1 MQSTALLLYVPWRD
15 IGLLIPPLYHL
26 AAFGLPQPFFLNL
39 IGRSEGQP
47 VDRLDMVPEV
57 VQVLKLFVLAL
68 RWYTLSSCCVLLVR
82 IFSVS
87 SRISASHS
95 RP

>member
-26 AAFGLPQPFFLNL
+26 AAVWPSATFFFLNL

-57 VQVLKLFVLAL
+57 VQVLKLVVLAL
-68 RWYTLSSCCVLLVR
+68 GTGR
-82 IFSVS
+82 
-87 SRISASHS
+87 
-95 RP
+95 